1 MLLITSHSNY
11 HFLIIQYMLKLNYHV
26 IIFHVVK
33 NEHDASFLSK
43 KKKSRTCN
51 GMTRMLL
58 TSQFDRGHPRDR

>member
-33 NEHDASFLSK
+33 NEHDASFYQK
-43 KKKSRTCN
+43 KKKKQNMQRNDTDAS
-51 GMTRMLL
+51 
-58 TSQFDRGHPRDR
+58 HIAV